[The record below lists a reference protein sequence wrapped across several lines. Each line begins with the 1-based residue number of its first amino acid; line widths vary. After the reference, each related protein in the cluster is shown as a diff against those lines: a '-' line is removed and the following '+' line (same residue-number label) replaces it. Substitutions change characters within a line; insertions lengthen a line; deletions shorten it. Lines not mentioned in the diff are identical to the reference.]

1 MIEVLGVRYHVE
13 RFIPVVTAAVGGAIF
28 SRLTYGA
35 APAFAL
41 EGLRM
46 PDYPLVLTIVALTA
60 VITMVGVL
68 LSDLL
73 YALIDPRIGYG
84 KEAGR

>member
-1 MIEVLGVRYHVE
+1 MGYV
-13 RFIPVVTAAVGGAIF
+13 
-28 SRLTYGA
+28 
-35 APAFAL
+35 AL